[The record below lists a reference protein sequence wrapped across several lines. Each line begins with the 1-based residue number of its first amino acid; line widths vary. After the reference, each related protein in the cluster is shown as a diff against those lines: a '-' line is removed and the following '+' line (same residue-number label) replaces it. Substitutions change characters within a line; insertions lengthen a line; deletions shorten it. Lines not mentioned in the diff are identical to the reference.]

1 MSDFKFA
8 DLNLCKELLKGVA
21 DLGFEEPSPIQAEA
35 IPLVLAGRDMV
46 GQAQTG
52 TGKTAAFGLPV
63 LERLNPRGKK
73 VQALVLC
80 PTRELAVQV
89 AEEVSLL
96 AAHLRG
102 ISVLPVYGGQSL
114 DRQLRALERG
124 VQFVVGTPGRVLDHL
139 ERGSLKLGALQTL
152 VLDEADEML
161 DMGFREDIESILK
174 AAPENCQ
181 KICFSATMPKDIL
194 ALIQGHMRDPEFVR
208 ITRKELTVAN
218 VEQFYYEVQPYRKAE
233 ALCLVLDTCDFN
245 KGIVFCSTKLG
256 VDELATHLL
265 ALGYQ
270 ADSLH
275 GNLSQAQRDRVMG
288 RFRSGGLELLI
299 ATDVA
304 ARGLDVDDVD
314 LVLNYDVPFDVES
327 YVHRIG
333 RTGRAGKSGRAVTF
347 VSAREFYK
355 IRDISRYTK
364 ADIQRAKL
372 PSKREVSDLKTSRLL
387 GEVLSAAEAMK
398 EEREGRGERKDAHKT
413 DRCAYLLESIS
424 GGEHSERDIA
434 CALLKML
441 IEREQIWPSPAELEA
456 EKKFPAEPGYAGK
469 SAGKG
474 GSRGA
479 GGKNSRK
486 NGAVERL
493 FFNIGSKARVT
504 PGDFVGAIT
513 GETGL
518 PGRIIG
524 DIEIHDRFS
533 FVEVPRD
540 KAEEI
545 MQAMNKAQI
554 RGLRVAADIAKPL

>member
-21 DLGFEEPSPIQAEA
+21 DLGFEEPSPIQAVA

-161 DMGFREDIESILK
+161 DMGFRDDIESVLK

-265 ALGYQ
+265 ACGYQ

-333 RTGRAGKSGRAVTF
+333 RTGRAGKSGKAATF
-347 VSAREFYK
+347 VTARELYK

-364 ADIQRAKL
+364 ADIQRARL

-387 GEVLSAAEAMK
+387 GEVLATAEAMK
-398 EEREGRGERKDAHKT
+398 EERKDAQKI
-413 DRCAYLLESIS
+413 DRYEYLLESVS

-434 CALLKML
+434 GALLKML
-441 IEREQIWPSPAELEA
+441 VEREQIWPSPAELEA
-456 EKKFPAEPGYAGK
+456 EKQAPPAEPGYAGR

-474 GSRGA
+474 ASRGA
-479 GGKNSRK
+479 GGKNTRK
-486 NGAVERL
+486 NGGMERL

-518 PGRIIG
+518 SGRIIG

-545 MQAMNKAQI
+545 MQAMNKTQI
-554 RGLRVAADIAKPL
+554 RGLRVAADIARPL